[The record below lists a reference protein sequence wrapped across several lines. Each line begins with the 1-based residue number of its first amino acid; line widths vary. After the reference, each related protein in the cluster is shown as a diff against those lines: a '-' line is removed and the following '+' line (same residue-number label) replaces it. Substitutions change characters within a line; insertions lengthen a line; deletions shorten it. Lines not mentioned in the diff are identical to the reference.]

1 VKRLLERVQQT
12 QAWRVW
18 SRFGESRGNLLAAG
32 IAYYGFFS
40 IFPAVA
46 IAAVIFG
53 FVLRGHP
60 ELVDSVARSLNQSL
74 PNFVKTAD
82 NPNGLLELKAPK
94 VSVLTIGGLVA
105 VVSLI
110 LSGVGWVGAMR
121 DAIRAMFGLAGSPG
135 NLITDKLRDL
145 GVFASLGVGVLLSG
159 ILTSLLGSGASG
171 LAQRVGLGES
181 PVLVTVVGLVVG
193 FAVDVGVM
201 VLLLRVLSGAPLPW
215 PDVRKGALLG
225 GVGLSVVKIF
235 GVQLIS
241 NATKSPL
248 FGSIVLVIGLLF
260 WLNLIARI
268 VLLAASWVADDI
280 DVHHAGLEAST
291 VAAGAEAPRTPGA
304 TEHGGEV
311 DLGDGRSRAVRGIPA
326 FGPRTQ
332 DRTSIAAG
340 AVLGVTAAIALGAV
354 GRTVRAVFSRR

>member
-1 VKRLLERVQQT
+1 
-12 QAWRVW
+12 
-18 SRFGESRGNLLAAG
+18 
-32 IAYYGFFS
+32 
-40 IFPAVA
+40 
-46 IAAVIFG
+46 
-53 FVLRGHP
+53 
-60 ELVDSVARSLNQSL
+60 
-74 PNFVKTAD
+74 
-82 NPNGLLELKAPK
+82 
-94 VSVLTIGGLVA
+94 
-105 VVSLI
+105 
-110 LSGVGWVGAMR
+110 
-121 DAIRAMFGLAGSPG
+121 MFGLAGSPG
-135 NLITDKLRDL
+135 NFITDKLRDL

-201 VLLLRVLSGAPLPW
+201 VLLLRVLSGASLPW

-241 NATKSPL
+241 NATKNPL

-291 VAAGAEAPRTPGA
+291 VAAGAEAPRSPGA

-311 DLGDGRSRAVRGIPA
+311 DLGDGRSRAVRGLPA